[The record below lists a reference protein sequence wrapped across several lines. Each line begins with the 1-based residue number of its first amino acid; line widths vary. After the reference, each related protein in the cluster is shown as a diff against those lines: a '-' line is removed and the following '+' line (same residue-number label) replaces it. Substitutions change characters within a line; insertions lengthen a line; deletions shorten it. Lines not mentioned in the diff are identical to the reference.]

1 MHYLYWPK
9 ARCIV
14 TVITIVFI
22 LLCSHAVAQRTVHR
36 PEHDEWPYYFG
47 LTLGYN
53 SSSLHQ
59 VKANRFLADDS
70 VLVVNPGASG
80 GITLGLL
87 ATGRLNE
94 HFQIRANPQ
103 LIIGGAKYFNYTLGS
118 IRTGESITQ
127 RQILPSTLIS
137 LPISIKFNSD
147 RIRNFRTYL
156 LGGFRFD
163 KDLSSNSA
171 ARNAEDMIKLSGNDF
186 AAEIG
191 IGFSFYLPFV
201 TVSPEIKFSY
211 GLRNLHLKDNA
222 LKYSSVLDKIQ
233 SRMISFSIHLE
244 D

>member
-1 MHYLYWPK
+1 MHYLHWPK

-14 TVITIVFI
+14 TVLTIGVI
-22 LLCSHAVAQRTVHR
+22 LFSKNAVAQRQLHR
-36 PEHDEWPYYFG
+36 VEHDDWLYYFG

-59 VKANRFLADDS
+59 VKANRFLVDDS
-70 VLVVNPGASG
+70 VLVVNPSANG

-94 HFQIRANPQ
+94 RFQIRANPQ
-103 LIIGGAKYFNYTLGS
+103 LIIGGAKYFSYTLGS
-118 IRTGESITQ
+118 VRTGESTTQ
-127 RQILPSTLIS
+127 RQILPATLIS
-137 LPISIKFNSD
+137 LPVSIKFNSD
-147 RIRNFRTYL
+147 RIHNFRTYL
-156 LGGFRFD
+156 LGGLRWD

-171 ARNAEDMIKLSGNDF
+171 ARNAEDMIKLSGSDF
-186 AAEIG
+186 AAEVG

-211 GLRNLHLKDNA
+211 GLKNLHLKDNA
-222 LKYSSVLDKIQ
+222 LKYSSVLDRIQ
-233 SRMISFSIHLE
+233 SRMISFSLHLE